1 MYHFDMGEAI
11 MRERAHNSERI
22 NRQGWMLEPLRLC
35 LQAKRKARF
44 RIIRRSESGATNSD
58 C

>member
-11 MRERAHNSERI
+11 VRDRTRETERI

-35 LQAKRKARF
+35 LEAQRRMRF
-44 RIIRRSESGATNSD
+44 RIRRHSQSSANTSD

>member
-1 MYHFDMGEAI
+1 MHHFDMGEAI
-11 MRERAHNSERI
+11 MRDHARKAERI

-35 LQAKRKARF
+35 LEARSRMRF
-44 RIIRRSESGATNSD
+44 RIGRRSQSGATTPD